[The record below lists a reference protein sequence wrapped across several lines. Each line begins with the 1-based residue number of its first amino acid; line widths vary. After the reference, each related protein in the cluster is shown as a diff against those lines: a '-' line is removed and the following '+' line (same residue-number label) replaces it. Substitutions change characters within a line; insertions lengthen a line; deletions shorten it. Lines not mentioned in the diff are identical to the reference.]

1 MKSACLKAGAKLGA
15 GLSLLAAVIG
25 IRLVTTTPAG
35 IEAGIEELERLDAQI
50 TSEAI
55 ARTSETLEASEK
67 EPGPGDSIVSRL
79 SAGMHDDR
87 RNSASRSQEG
97 AKLVSCRLS
106 GSTHFMRAD
115 DCAMRGGESTVVSD
129 ED

>member
-1 MKSACLKAGAKLGA
+1 MKSACLKAGAKLGV

-25 IRLVTTTPAG
+25 IRLVTTRPAG

-55 ARTSETLEASEK
+55 AKTSETLETSEK
-67 EPGPGDSIVSRL
+67 APGPGDSIVSRL
-79 SAGMHDDR
+79 SAGIHDDR
-87 RNSASRSQEG
+87 PSSASRSQEG

-106 GSTHFMRAD
+106 GSIHFMRAD

>member
-1 MKSACLKAGAKLGA
+1 MKSACLKAGAKLGV

-25 IRLVTTTPAG
+25 IRLVTTRP
-35 IEAGIEELERLDAQI
+35 AGIEELERLDAQI

-55 ARTSETLEASEK
+55 AKTSETLETSEK
-67 EPGPGDSIVSRL
+67 APGPGDTIVSRL
-79 SAGMHDDR
+79 SAGIHDDR
-87 RNSASRSQEG
+87 PSSASRSQEG

-106 GSTHFMRAD
+106 GSIHFMRAD